1 MQPTSLGRSMIFTLV
16 IQSSAQKTELATTA
30 LEYARALL
38 RNQHKIHRI
47 FFYGEGVL
55 LANSTNVFPQ
65 DESDVHSAWRIF
77 IAENQIDAVTCI
89 AAALRRGVLNDDEKK
104 RYQKAAATLASEY
117 DLSGL
122 GQLIDAAVHS
132 DKLITFA

>member
-1 MQPTSLGRSMIFTLV
+1 MIFSLI
-16 IQSSAQKTELATTA
+16 IQASAQKNELATTA
-30 LEYARALL
+30 LEFARSLL
-38 RNQHKIHRI
+38 RNQHTIHRI

-65 DESDVHSAWRIF
+65 DELDVQADWRAF
-77 IAENQIDAVTCI
+77 IAENKIDAVTCI
-89 AAALRRGVLNDDEKK
+89 AAALRRGVLNEEEKN
-104 RYQKAAATLASEY
+104 RYQKTAAVLAPEY

>member
-1 MQPTSLGRSMIFTLV
+1 MIFSLIIQASPQKSEIALSALQFAKTLV
-16 IQSSAQKTELATTA
+16 
-30 LEYARALL
+30 
-38 RNQHKIHRI
+38 RNQHHIYRI

-55 LANSTNVFPQ
+55 LGNESAVFPQ
-65 DESDVHSAWRIF
+65 DETDVHAAWRAF
-77 IAENQIDAVTCI
+77 ITAHQIDAVVCI
-89 AAALRRGVLNDDEKK
+89 AAGLRRGIINADESARYEKK
-104 RYQKAAATLASEY
+104 AATLAPEY

>member
-1 MQPTSLGRSMIFTLV
+1 MIFSLI
-16 IQSSAQKTELATTA
+16 IQSSAQKTELAITA
-30 LEYARALL
+30 LEFARALL

-55 LANSTNVFPQ
+55 LAGSANVFPQ
-65 DESDVHSAWRIF
+65 DETDVHAAWRTF
-77 IAENQIDAVTCI
+77 IADNKIDAVACI
-89 AAALRRGVLNDDEKK
+89 AAALRRGLLNEQEKE
-104 RYQKAAATLASEY
+104 RYQKTAAALSPAY

>member
-1 MQPTSLGRSMIFTLV
+1 MIFSLI
-16 IQSSAQKTELATTA
+16 IQCSPQKTELVLTA
-30 LEYARALL
+30 LDFARTLL

-55 LANSTNVFPQ
+55 LASSANVFPQ
-65 DESDVHSAWRIF
+65 DETDVHSAWRAF

-89 AAALRRGVLNDDEKK
+89 AASLRRGILNDAEKI
-104 RYQKAAATLASEY
+104 RYEKTAASLAPEY

-122 GQLIDAAVHS
+122 GQLIDASVHS

>member
-1 MQPTSLGRSMIFTLV
+1 MIFSLI
-16 IQSSAQKTELATTA
+16 IQTSAQKTELATTA
-30 LEYARALL
+30 LEFARSLL
-38 RNQHKIHRI
+38 RNQHTIHRI
-47 FFYGEGVL
+47 FFYGDGVL

-65 DESDVHSAWRIF
+65 DEQDVHTAWRSF
-77 IAENQIDAVTCI
+77 IAENKIDAVTCI
-89 AAALRRGVLNDDEKK
+89 AAALRRGVLNKEEKN
-104 RYQKAAATLASEY
+104 RYQRTAAVLAPEY

>member
-1 MQPTSLGRSMIFTLV
+1 MIFSLI
-16 IQSSAQKTELATTA
+16 IQASAQKTELVATA
-30 LEYARALL
+30 LEFARSLL
-38 RNQHKIHRI
+38 RNQHTIHRI

-55 LANSTNVFPQ
+55 LANSANVFPQ
-65 DESDVHSAWRIF
+65 DEQDVHVAWRTF
-77 IAENQIDAVTCI
+77 IAENKIDAVACI
-89 AAALRRGVLNDDEKK
+89 AAALRRGLLNEEEKS
-104 RYQKAAATLASEY
+104 RYQKAAAVLAPEY